1 MKPSTVYG
9 ALPYTHLEVIGG
21 GSPKTGCPRY
31 RARGCEGDLDRMPE
45 SRGTSSRCELDSV
58 QGPPSKTR
66 EDWGWSWSRAG
77 AFYRCFHFDRFNVP
91 PPARATSQNRH
102 EEATFLKDLSV
113 SGGCDTLDL
122 VLAASNNV
130 CAERTRLSKYRI
142 NNKKKKNL
150 TFYWT
155 GCRFVWR
162 KEGARQLCF

>member
-1 MKPSTVYG
+1 MRSDPELTSTNWNSVDETIDG
-9 ALPYTHLEVIGG
+9 LW
-21 GSPKTGCPRY
+21 GSPIHASRSHRGRIFQNRMSPISGARMRGGPWPHARVTRHVLALWTRFGS
-31 RARGCEGDLDRMPE
+31 RATIETERGLGR
-45 SRGTSSRCELDSV
+45 SRG
-58 QGPPSKTR
+58 
-66 EDWGWSWSRAG
+66 AG

-142 NNKKKKNL
+142 NNKK
-150 TFYWT
+150 
-155 GCRFVWR
+155 
-162 KEGARQLCF
+162 